1 MNNLNEKTGELSTSG
16 EEPSLVNAL
25 ATEEEL
31 VSEAQEEQGNQSPT
45 NGRVEIGNHASEMA
59 KLPQDFGG
67 IKSSEYAKYL
77 ARSQIEVHILM
88 SFSKSE
94 INKWSASLHQLETR
108 GAEPQAIDLIH
119 PSLHRSLVLGSENA
133 IYFRRLL

>member
-67 IKSSEYAKYL
+67 IQSSERAKERL
-77 ARSQIEVHILM
+77 NLM
-88 SFSKSE
+88 K
-94 INKWSASLHQLETR
+94 IQN
-108 GAEPQAIDLIH
+108 
-119 PSLHRSLVLGSENA
+119 
-133 IYFRRLL
+133 